1 MSETYE
7 SPLDY
12 DFIGLASPH
21 TGNTTISN
29 DPVSRLER
37 EIQGL
42 RTEMAQKD
50 QCILNL
56 DKTIEERDA
65 YILVLETSL
74 GLKLAEAVKG
84 REEEIQQ
91 LGVDQGY
98 QSGLEDA
105 AEDFN
110 RSYDDVRS
118 RLMKTVKRAID
129 DIEFAMDQIRDLG
142 ELLPTKLP

>member
-1 MSETYE
+1 MLERSEY
-7 SPLDY
+7 PLDRTLIEY
-12 DFIGLASPH
+12 ASRD

-42 RTEMAQKD
+42 RNELDRKD
-50 QCILNL
+50 QCILSL

-74 GLKLAEAVKG
+74 GLKLDEAVKG

-98 QSGLEDA
+98 QSGIEDTT
-105 AEDFN
+105 EDMN
-110 RSYDDVRS
+110 RAYDSVRS
-118 RLMKTVKRAID
+118 ELLKSVKRSTD
-129 DIEFAMDQIRDLG
+129 DLETALDKIRDLVDS
-142 ELLPTKLP
+142 LPSKLP

>member
-1 MSETYE
+1 MLERSEY
-7 SPLDY
+7 PLDRTL
-12 DFIGLASPH
+12 IGYASRD

-42 RTEMAQKD
+42 RNELDQKD
-50 QCILNL
+50 QCILSL

-74 GLKLAEAVKG
+74 GLKLDEAVKG

-91 LGVDQGY
+91 LGVEQGY
-98 QSGLEDA
+98 QAGIDDTLEDIHRA
-105 AEDFN
+105 
-110 RSYDDVRS
+110 YDGVRS
-118 RLMKTVKRAID
+118 ELVKSMKRSTD
-129 DIEFAMDQIRDLG
+129 DLGTALDKIRDLVDS
-142 ELLPTKLP
+142 LPSKLP

>member
-12 DFIGLASPH
+12 DFIGFASPH

-42 RTEMAQKD
+42 RNELVQKN
-50 QCILNL
+50 QCILTL

-74 GLKLAEAVKG
+74 GLKLAEAVKD

-91 LGVDQGY
+91 LGIDQGY

-105 AEDFN
+105 GEDLN
-110 RSYDDVRS
+110 RAYDGIRS
-118 RLMKTVKRAID
+118 ELLKSMKRSTD
-129 DIEFAMDQIRDLG
+129 DLETALDKIRDLVDS
-142 ELLPTKLP
+142 LPTKLP